1 MTIPAAPKKNLLAA
15 LGLLL
20 LGATQMGCIE
30 SMLTNGQIAATRR
43 ASGAFGTIG
52 DYELARSAASAGLVQ
67 FEGMHRLAPTNTD
80 AMFMLTQGWG
90 GYGFAFAEDDMEVA
104 EAAGN
109 EELAE
114 YHKKRT
120 LMAYE
125 RAIGHG
131 LELLATE
138 DTGFPAARK
147 NADTLKKWLTEH
159 FDGKEDAPGLF
170 WTGYAWLLRT
180 QLLRDQPEVVADLFV
195 GVLMIERS
203 VELDPEFLHR
213 SGTVALAA
221 YHARAHFAEL
231 AESKKLFEEA
241 LAKTQHKAF
250 VVQLTYAR
258 TYACVTVDRKL
269 YESLVNE
276 VLSTEDSDPDQRL
289 NNTIAKRRAKRLLA
303 KQRMMDCGFDMSAT
317 PTPTPT
323 PTATPTPTPTPTPTA
338 KPTPAPTPAP
348 TKKP

>member
-1 MTIPAAPKKNLLAA
+1 MSKPMRP
-15 LGLLL
+15 LGLLVL
-20 LGATQMGCIE
+20 AFLFVTQSGCIE

-52 DYELARSAASAGLVQ
+52 DYELARGAASAGLVQ
-67 FEGMHRLAPTNTD
+67 FEGMHRLAPKNAD
-80 AMFMLTQGWG
+80 ALFMLTQGWG

-120 LMAYE
+120 LMAYD

-131 LELLATE
+131 LELLAL
-138 DTGFPAARK
+138 DDAGFPAARK
-147 NADTLKKWLTEH
+147 NADTLKKWLGDNFT
-159 FDGKEDAPGLF
+159 DKEDAPGLF
-170 WTGYAWLLRT
+170 WTGYAWLLKT
-180 QLLRDQPEVVADLFV
+180 QLLRDVPEVVADLFV
-195 GVLMIERS
+195 GVTLIERS

-231 AESKKLFEEA
+231 AESKKLFEDA

-258 TYACVTVDRKL
+258 TYACVTVDKKL
-269 YESLVNE
+269 YESLVKE
-276 VLSTEDSDPDQRL
+276 VLDTEDTDPEQRL
-289 NNTIAKRRAKRLLA
+289 NNTIAKRRAKRLMA
-303 KQRMMDCGFDMSAT
+303 RQRMMDCGFDM
-317 PTPTPT
+317 PE
-323 PTATPTPTPTPTPTA
+323 
-338 KPTPAPTPAP
+338 PAPAAAHPA
-348 TKKP
+348 TK

>member
-1 MTIPAAPKKNLLAA
+1 MIRTRSPVLPSSRT
-15 LGLLL
+15 LLL
-20 LGATQMGCIE
+20 LILLLVATTQLGCIE

-43 ASGAFGTIG
+43 ASGAFNTIG
-52 DYELARSAASAGLVQ
+52 DYELARGAASAGLVQ
-67 FEGMHRLAPTNTD
+67 FEGMHRLAPNNTD
-80 AMFMLTQGWG
+80 ALFMLTQGWG

-109 EELAE
+109 DELAE

-120 LMAYE
+120 LMAYD
-125 RAIGHG
+125 RAIMHG
-131 LELLATE
+131 LALLAHE
-138 DTGFPAARK
+138 DAGFPAARK
-147 NADTLKKWLTEH
+147 NSETLKKWLTEH

-180 QLLRDQPEVVADLFV
+180 QLLRDVPEVVADLWV
-195 GVLMIERS
+195 GVAMIERS
-203 VELDPEFLHR
+203 VELDAEFMHR

-231 AESKKLFEEA
+231 AESKKMFDDV

-269 YESLVNE
+269 YESLVKE
-276 VLSTEDSDPDQRL
+276 VLSTEDPDPEQRL

-303 KQRMMDCGFDMSAT
+303 KQRMMDCGFDMSDAT
-317 PTPTPT
+317 PATTP
-323 PTATPTPTPTPTPTA
+323 
-338 KPTPAPTPAP
+338 
-348 TKKP
+348 KK